1 MKEDKQKEKIKTL
14 IKRSEKYFYW
24 YLLSHDKKYI
34 DRFFK
39 TTKKLK
45 RFIKHLLDFN

>member
-1 MKEDKQKEKIKTL
+1 MKEDEQKEKIITL

-24 YLLSHDKKYI
+24 YLLSHNKDYI
-34 DRFFK
+34 GKFFK

-45 RFIKHLLDFN
+45 NLINIS